1 MKLLHISD
9 WHLGRVT
16 YNEPRATD
24 HDAVL
29 AEIIDLA
36 RAQQPDVICHTGD
49 LFDHARPAYPDMARG
64 ITALQELGAVAPV
77 VVICGNHDSP
87 ALFALFAQLL
97 GPASQIRFVGKAR
110 LPADGGVL
118 RFDTADNSVLRL
130 APLPFVHANR
140 MVDAFEDPTRWMG
153 AYADRIHDIESALAK
168 GLSEGFDNRR
178 DVAVFAAHLHVGGAH
193 FSGSERPIHISD
205 TYASRLEH
213 LPTVSYAA
221 FGHIHQPQALPGSVV
236 TGRYAGSP
244 IQLDFGEVGEQ
255 KSVVLVEA
263 EPGRP
268 AKMDV
273 IDLAGGRPLRKLE
286 GTLEELRSVAPSVGR
301 GLCLVTVHTDTPAI
315 ALSEQVRDL
324 LPDAVLLQV
333 HEVCAANKIEVLTK
347 ASVAADAEPG
357 FEELFRDYL
366 AEQGTKG
373 AEADQV
379 LRTFALFIAA
389 VDEEHPPTFPE
400 EALLA
405 APVADTDPVSAGS
418 EKVGP

>member
-1 MKLLHISD
+1 MKLLHVSD

-16 YNEPRATD
+16 YNEPRSTD

-29 AEIIDLA
+29 TEIIGLA
-36 RAQQPDVICHTGD
+36 RSERPDVVCHTGD
-49 LFDHARPAYPDMARG
+49 LFDHARPAYPDMVRG
-64 ITALQELGAVAPV
+64 ITALQELATTAPV
-77 VVICGNHDSP
+77 VVVCGNHDSP
-87 ALFALFAQLL
+87 ALFALFRQML
-97 GPASQIRFVGKAR
+97 GPDSPIRFIDKAR
-110 LPADGGVL
+110 RADDGGVL
-118 RFDTADNSVLRL
+118 RFDTAAGEVLRL

-140 MVDAFEDPTRWMG
+140 VGDAFEEPARWR
-153 AYADRIHDIESALAK
+153 ADSADRVHLIESALAR
-168 GLSEGFDNRR
+168 GLTDGFDNRR

-255 KSVVLVEA
+255 KTVVLVEA
-263 EPGRP
+263 TPGRP
-268 AKMDV
+268 AHVDV
-273 IDLAGGRPLRKLE
+273 INLSAGRPLRRLE
-286 GTLEELRSVAPSVGR
+286 GTVDELRAMAPTVGEE
-301 GLCLVTVHTDTPAI
+301 LCLVTVHTDTPAVG
-315 ALSEQVRDL
+315 LSEQMRAL
-324 LPDAVLLQV
+324 FPNAVLLQV
-333 HEVCAANKIEVLTK
+333 HEVCAANRTEVLSK
-347 ASVAADAEPG
+347 ASVAADVEPG

-373 AEADQV
+373 AAADHV
-379 LRTFALFIAA
+379 MRTFETLVAA
-389 VDEEHPPTFPE
+389 VDEELPPAFAE

-405 APVADTDPVSAGS
+405 PPAEGTAP
-418 EKVGP
+418 